1 MNFCAET
8 EQGVLAVVP
17 QERTGMIGWSMTNGG
32 PLPLCG
38 RVTNIAHVHS
48 GTRRALE
55 EHLEHDIQMC
65 EIDAGERVEW
75 ESHRRPL
82 CRQTAL
88 HGDLAAIVR
97 LVFIF
102 DTYAHTLPV
111 NCRTQIN
118 DQRAIGTQV
127 DRRTLTWGN
136 RWTYGDKHDPP
147 LLVGRIGEHQRTI
160 VGREPLTLPP

>member
-1 MNFCAET
+1 MNFCGET
-8 EQGVLAVVP
+8 EQGVHAVVP
-17 QERTGMIGWSMTNGG
+17 QEQTGMIGWSMTDGG

-38 RVTNIAHVHS
+38 RVTNIAHIQS

-65 EIDAGERVEW
+65 EIDAGERVER
-75 ESHRRPL
+75 ESYRRPL
-82 CRQTAL
+82 CRQAAL

-111 NCRTQIN
+111 NCRAQIY

-127 DRRTLTWGN
+127 ERRTLARGS
-136 RWTYGDKHDPP
+136 RGTYGDKHDPP
-147 LLVGRIGEHQRTI
+147 LLVGRIGERQRTI
-160 VGREPLTLPP
+160 VGREPV